1 MRVENLA
8 FYFKKP
14 QCFLRILY
22 MSQDEIIKTLK
33 TMVEIPS
40 VSSDNDHKKDVE
52 SSAEY
57 VQKLF
62 SDLGLKAKVAQSKG
76 GQPAVIA
83 STKIDSTKKT
93 ILLYAHHDVQPVGD
107 LELWNTD
114 PFIPEIINGR
124 MYGRGS
130 GDKHSGSGYKLSI
143 SLSSGISTGSFFF
156 GHGHFQAKAKQKAH
170 RMNRKVNNDTTS
182 LGSAQPG

>member
-1 MRVENLA
+1 
-8 FYFKKP
+8 
-14 QCFLRILY
+14 
-22 MSQDEIIKTLK
+22 
-33 TMVEIPS
+33 MVEIPS
-40 VSSDNDHKKDVE
+40 VSSDNNHKKDVE

-57 VQKLF
+57 IQKLF

-83 STKIDSTKKT
+83 STAIDSTKKT

-130 GDKHSGSGYKLSI
+130 GDNKAGVVTHHQVVKRLKDLSLI
-143 SLSSGISTGSFFF
+143 HI
-156 GHGHFQAKAKQKAH
+156 
-170 RMNRKVNNDTTS
+170 
-182 LGSAQPG
+182 